1 MERAII
7 AALLNR
13 SLRMNAVVILCTAPD
28 QATADHLAALALEAG
43 LAACVTL
50 LPGATSWYLW
60 QGKMEKSSE
69 IQMLLKCDSDHQQAL
84 CELLKEAHPYD
95 VPELLALPVQH
106 GDSEYLSWLHASL
119 A

>member
-1 MERAII
+1 
-7 AALLNR
+7 
-13 SLRMNAVVILCTAPD
+13 MNAIVVLCTAPD
-28 QATADHLAALALEAG
+28 QATAQRLAALALEAR

-50 LPGATSWYLW
+50 LPGATSYYVW
-60 QGKMEKSSE
+60 QGQLEQSSE
-69 IQMLLKCDSDHQQAL
+69 VQMLLKCDSDHQQAL
-84 CELLKEAHPYD
+84 LDLLRQAHPYD

>member
-1 MERAII
+1 
-7 AALLNR
+7 
-13 SLRMNAVVILCTAPD
+13 MNAVVILCTAPD
-28 QATADHLAALALEAG
+28 EASAHRLAALALEAK

-50 LPGATSWYLW
+50 LPGATSLYVW
-60 QGKMEKSSE
+60 QGQLEQASE
-69 IQMLLKCDSDHQQAL
+69 IQLLLKSSAAHQQAL
-84 CELLKEAHPYD
+84 MDLLKREHPFE

>member
-1 MERAII
+1 
-7 AALLNR
+7 
-13 SLRMNAVVILCTAPD
+13 MNAVVILCTAPD
-28 QATADHLAALALEAG
+28 QATAKRLATLALEAR

-50 LPGATSWYLW
+50 LPGATSLYLW
-60 QGKMEKSSE
+60 QGRPEQSSE
-69 IQMLLKCDSDHQQAL
+69 VQMLLKCDSDHQQAL
-84 CELLKEAHPYD
+84 FDLIKQAHPYE

>member
-1 MERAII
+1 
-7 AALLNR
+7 
-13 SLRMNAVVILCTAPD
+13 MNAIVVLCTAPD
-28 QATADHLAALALEAG
+28 QATAQRLAALALEAR

-50 LPGATSWYLW
+50 LPGATSYYVW
-60 QGKMEKSSE
+60 QGQLEQSSE
-69 IQMLLKCDSDHQQAL
+69 VQMLLKCDSDHQQAL
-84 CELLKEAHPYD
+84 FDLIKQAHPYE

>member
-1 MERAII
+1 
-7 AALLNR
+7 
-13 SLRMNAVVILCTAPD
+13 MNAVVILCTAPD
-28 QATADHLAALALEAG
+28 HATAKRLATLALEAR

-50 LPGATSWYLW
+50 LPGATSLYLW
-60 QGKMEKSSE
+60 QGRLEQSSE
-69 IQMLLKCDSDHQQAL
+69 VQMLLKCDSDHQQAL
-84 CELLKEAHPYD
+84 FDLIKQAHPYE

>member
-1 MERAII
+1 
-7 AALLNR
+7 
-13 SLRMNAVVILCTAPD
+13 MNAVVILCTAPD
-28 QATADHLAALALEAG
+28 KATAQQLATLALEAR

-50 LPGATSWYLW
+50 LPGATSCYLW
-60 QGKMEKSSE
+60 QGRIEQSSE
-69 IQMLLKCDSDHQQAL
+69 VQMLLKCDSDHQQAL
-84 CELLKEAHPYD
+84 CDLLKAAHPYD

>member
-1 MERAII
+1 
-7 AALLNR
+7 
-13 SLRMNAVVILCTAPD
+13 MNAVVILCTAPD
-28 QATADHLAALALEAG
+28 QATAQQLATLALEAR

-50 LPGATSWYLW
+50 LPGATSCYRW
-60 QGKMEKSSE
+60 QGRIEQSSE
-69 IQMLLKCDSDHQQAL
+69 MQMLLKCDSDHQQAL
-84 CELLKEAHPYD
+84 CDLLKAAHPYD

>member
-1 MERAII
+1 
-7 AALLNR
+7 
-13 SLRMNAVVILCTAPD
+13 MNAVVILCTAPD
-28 QATADHLAALALEAG
+28 EACAQRLAALALEAK

-50 LPGATSWYLW
+50 LPGATSLYVW
-60 QGKMEKSSE
+60 QGQLEQASEVQLLLKSSTT
-69 IQMLLKCDSDHQQAL
+69 HQQAL
-84 CELLKEAHPYD
+84 MSLLKREHPFE